1 MLGAIAGDV
10 IGSVYERRRHRRKDF
25 PPFSPQSSFPELYF
39 PVTQVRYGVGQPRGK
54 VMFARRATAVLCI
67 AALCAAT
74 ATAGQ
79 AGRKNKRQ
87 RSSADVGGLDWH
99 ESLDDALDWAN
110 QNKKPAM
117 LVIFRPG
124 NQNDARQVA
133 RLGTWP
139 ALVDACDEHF
149 AAARLSVRVPAA
161 RVIARAAGVKSLP
174 AVVWLDQHGN
184 PIKTEAIPDSP
195 NPLADT
201 VKNWPNL
208 IGKVE
213 KFLKERTA
221 IGDKLLTQGHLRE
234 AYLEFSTV
242 APYKGPFAERA
253 QQGRE
258 KVKESWKNLVLAS
271 SMSLPDS
278 RERRIVLDGLLQDVE
293 GTDCEPE
300 IRRLVVAANKAG
312 RAVGSAKSDAP
323 AELPAVAAADPKPAT
338 PPAAP
343 DQATKPGVSAAQVT
357 AASND
362 TDELDTTG
370 EGKSLADLAATA
382 PKVPD
387 PVDAAARL
395 PQLDVLREGTDPR
408 LRDAAGLLQEGIGS
422 YKRALADD
430 MDRGPARNKL
440 LKSAYASFDKAS
452 SIIQEG
458 TAQKPDARLEKLL
471 QQIAMMMY
479 GCVKYQSL

>member
-1 MLGAIAGDV
+1 
-10 IGSVYERRRHRRKDF
+10 
-25 PPFSPQSSFPELYF
+25 
-39 PVTQVRYGVGQPRGK
+39 
-54 VMFARRATAVLCI
+54 MFARRATAVLCI
-67 AALCAAT
+67 AALCAA
-74 ATAGQ
+74 AASAGQ
-79 AGRKNKRQ
+79 GSRKHKRP
-87 RSSADVGGLDWH
+87 RNPGDVGGLDWH
-99 ESLDDALDWAN
+99 ETLDDALDWAK

-124 NQNDARQVA
+124 NQNDAKQVA
-133 RLGTWP
+133 KLGTWP

-149 AAARLSVRVPAA
+149 AAARLPTRNATA
-161 RVIARAAGVKSLP
+161 RAIAKAAGVKSLP
-174 AVVWLDQHGN
+174 AVVWLDQCGN
-184 PIKTEAIPDSP
+184 PIKTETIPDTP

-221 IGDKLLTQGHLRE
+221 SGDKLLTQGHLRE

-242 APYKGPFAERA
+242 APYKGPCAEQA

-258 KVKESWKNLVLAS
+258 KVKESWKGLILAS
-271 SMSLPDS
+271 RMSPPDS
-278 RERRIVLDGLLQDVE
+278 RERRIVLEGLLHEIE

-300 IRRLVVAANKAG
+300 IRRLVVAADKAG

-323 AELPAVAAADPKPAT
+323 AEPPAVAAVDPKPST

-343 DQATKPGVSAAQVT
+343 DQATKPGTSAAQAT
-357 AASND
+357 AAAND

-370 EGKSLADLAATA
+370 DGKSLTDLVTTA
-382 PKVPD
+382 PKVSA
-387 PVDAAARL
+387 PVDAAASL
-395 PQLDVLREGTDPR
+395 PQLDLLREGADPR
-408 LRDAAGLLQEGIGS
+408 LKEAAGLVQEGIGS
-422 YKRALADD
+422 YRRALADS
-430 MDRGPARNKL
+430 MERGPARNKL
-440 LKSAYASFDKAS
+440 LKSAYANFDKAS
-452 SIIQEG
+452 SMIQES

>member
-1 MLGAIAGDV
+1 
-10 IGSVYERRRHRRKDF
+10 
-25 PPFSPQSSFPELYF
+25 
-39 PVTQVRYGVGQPRGK
+39 
-54 VMFARRATAVLCI
+54 I

-74 ATAGQ
+74 ASAGQ
-79 AGRKNKRQ
+79 ASRKNKRQ
-87 RSSADVGGLDWH
+87 RSSADAGGLDWH
-99 ESLDDALDWAN
+99 ESLDDALDWAK

-124 NQNDARQVA
+124 NQNDVKQVA
-133 RLGTWP
+133 KLGTWP

-149 AAARLSVRVPAA
+149 AAAKLSPRVPAA
-161 RVIARAAGVKSLP
+161 KAIARAAGVKSSP
-174 AVVWLDQHGN
+174 AVVWLDQYGN
-184 PIKTEAIPDSP
+184 PIKTEPIPDSA

-208 IGKVE
+208 IGKIE

-242 APYKGPFAERA
+242 APYKGPFAEKA

-258 KVKESWKNLVLAS
+258 KVKESWRTLVLAS
-271 SMSLPDS
+271 SMSPPDS
-278 RERRIVLDGLLQDVE
+278 RERRIVLDGLLQEVE
-293 GTDCEPE
+293 GTDCEQE
-300 IRRLVVAANKAG
+300 IRQLVAAADKTA
-312 RAVGSAKSDAP
+312 RPVGSAKGDAP
-323 AELPAVAAADPKPAT
+323 AIPPAVAAADPKPAT

-343 DQATKPGVSAAQVT
+343 DQATKPGMSAAQAT
-357 AASND
+357 AASDD

-370 EGKSLADLAATA
+370 DGKSLADLAATA
-382 PKVPD
+382 PKVPA

-395 PQLDVLREGTDPR
+395 PQLDVLREGTDQR
-408 LRDAAGLLQEGIGS
+408 LKETAGLLQEGIGS
-422 YKRALADD
+422 YKRALADS
-430 MDRGPARNKL
+430 MERGPARNKL

-452 SIIQEG
+452 SIIQES
-458 TAQKPDARLEKLL
+458 TAQKPDPRLEKLL